1 MQNNHSPTRD
11 SAMIQK
17 DKAETILSKIKQQV
31 SVGNTDSIS
40 FSSQTILWMA
50 ESLVEAIAEVEKIQQ
65 EKETITAKTERT
77 AAELKNLKEN
87 YFKLTQDIRK
97 AETSGIALE
106 SKEKL
111 LKKWRESK

>member
-1 MQNNHSPTRD
+1 MLP
-11 SAMIQK
+11 K
-17 DKAETILSKIKQQV
+17 DKAETILSEIKQQV
-31 SVGNTDSIS
+31 SAGNTDSIS

-65 EKETITAKTERT
+65 EKERITAKTEQTT
-77 AAELKNLKEN
+77 AEIKKLKEE
-87 YFKLTQDIRK
+87 YFKLTQNFRK

-111 LKKWRESK
+111 LEKWREPK